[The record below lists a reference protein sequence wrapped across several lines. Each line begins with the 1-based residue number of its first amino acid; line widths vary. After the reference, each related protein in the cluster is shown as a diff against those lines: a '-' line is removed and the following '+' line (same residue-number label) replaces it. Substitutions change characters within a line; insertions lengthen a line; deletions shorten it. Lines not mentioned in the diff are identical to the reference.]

1 MKIGSP
7 KEVFAGEK
15 RVALTPQSAAALKK
29 LGYECIVQSGAG
41 EGARFSDAAF
51 ADPALR

>member
-1 MKIGSP
+1 MRIGSP

-29 LGYECIVQSGAG
+29 LGYECIVEFGRRRRG
-41 EGARFSDAAF
+41 PVFRRCLCGG
-51 ADPALR
+51 